1 MENVESLGPFVACDD
16 IGGSVALWV
25 ADVQSCPGRV
35 GKHVEHVVFRLRRSV
50 VGPERAIL
58 LPERLPV
65 RLDFTEVVVN
75 ALGSHRVKSATVKP
89 FLARSISALVTV
101 VLFTFVIVPAV
112 RADMKRGFNQL
123 LESVVRIDVR
133 EVAVEAG
140 AKRYTAGIGSGVILS
155 ADGLVLT
162 NAHVASPRAV
172 EINVTLA
179 NLERVGAKL
188 IGWDHW
194 TDLALLRIDIGEVKR
209 RGFRFSHGE
218 LGDSAKLFPGQEVY
232 AVGTP
237 HGLTRTV
244 TRGIIS
250 NNNRYFE
257 DNRGVNGYETG
268 AFNTWLQTD
277 AAINPGNSGGPLV
290 TEDGKIVGIS
300 SRTYLGANNL
310 GFAIPSSTAKKVVDG
325 LLREG
330 GAITRSYIGTVF
342 GALQDLESFYS
353 LAINTGVLVHS
364 IEPGSPAAKAGLR
377 GGDIILA
384 LNGANVD
391 GRFPEQLPPIQNLI
405 ANHPVGAALRLSV
418 KRGTDTRD
426 FNVVTEKLE
435 SRVGE
440 EWALEKWGLSVRK
453 VSRAYAREN
462 QLEDA
467 TGVLVIGIQPG
478 FPAAT
483 SGVSR
488 GDIITKINEQTVLS
502 LDVIKSAHAA
512 YEAMPAPTLLEVQ
525 RSRRVSL
532 YILKP

>member
-1 MENVESLGPFVACDD
+1 
-16 IGGSVALWV
+16 
-25 ADVQSCPGRV
+25 
-35 GKHVEHVVFRLRRSV
+35 
-50 VGPERAIL
+50 
-58 LPERLPV
+58 
-65 RLDFTEVVVN
+65 
-75 ALGSHRVKSATVKP
+75 VKP
-89 FLARSISALVTV
+89 FSARSISALVLV
-101 VLFTFVIVPAV
+101 IFFTFSLVQPV

-155 ADGLVLT
+155 SDGLVLT
-162 NAHVASPRAV
+162 NAHVASPSAV

-179 NLERVGAKL
+179 NLERVGANL
-188 IGWDHW
+188 VGWDHW
-194 TDLALLRIDIGEVKR
+194 TDLALLRIDMAEVKR
-209 RGFRFSHGE
+209 RGLKFSRGD
-218 LGDSAKLFPGQEVY
+218 LGDSAKLYPGQEVF

-257 DNRGVNGYETG
+257 DSRGVNGYETG

-290 TEDGKIVGIS
+290 TEDGKVVGIS

-310 GFAIPSSTAKKVVDG
+310 GFAIPASTARRVVDG

-330 GAITRSYIGTVF
+330 GAITRSYIGIVL
-342 GALQDLESFYS
+342 GALQDLENFYS
-353 LAINTGVLVHS
+353 LASNTGVLVHS

-377 GGDIILA
+377 GGDIVLA
-384 LNGANVD
+384 LNGTKLD

-405 ANHPVGAALRLSV
+405 ASQPVAAALTLVV
-418 KRGTDTRD
+418 KRGNETRD
-426 FNVVTEKLE
+426 FTVVTEKLE

-462 QLEDA
+462 QLDDA
-467 TGVLVIGIQPG
+467 NGVLVIGVQPG
-478 FPAAT
+478 FPAAA

-488 GDIITKINEQTVLS
+488 GDIVTKINEQPVAS
-502 LDVIKSAHAA
+502 LEVIKAAHAA
-512 YEAMPAPTLLEVQ
+512 FETKPAPTLFEVQ
-525 RSRRVSL
+525 RNRRVSL